1 MVREAAPDT
10 PNHVRCWL
18 QGSPARQLPRLKGIP
33 IAIVTGE
40 ASFRATLDHCTS
52 KFLTQAG
59 VKNTHIRLENENV
72 HGNGHMMM
80 LEKNSS
86 QVAQVLIRWIDGN
99 VK

>member
-1 MVREAAPDT
+1 MFAAGCKAPGAAVAADERRPDSDR
-10 PNHVRCWL
+10 NR
-18 QGSPARQLPRLKGIP
+18 R
-33 IAIVTGE
+33 
-40 ASFRATLDHCTS
+40 SFLRATLDHCTS

-86 QVAQVLIRWIDGN
+86 QVAQVLIRWIDVN